1 MMTFQQVRDILNA
14 IREYHQRFQT
24 ALEATACMADS
35 DLSGELSQ
43 QLQLYEQ
50 RWQDALKAYG
60 AAGQEAVLNSY
71 IQYVPD
77 SAVSEMLKS
86 IHVTPEMSMGDVRQL
101 VIRFHSALTD
111 LYGTLRDEV
120 DAPHVK
126 EFFTSLYDMEQS
138 LTAEQAWAGRST

>member
-1 MMTFQQVRDILNA
+1 MICFPPVSRGLEQG
-14 IREYHQRFQT
+14 RF
-24 ALEATACMADS
+24 
-35 DLSGELSQ
+35 
-43 QLQLYEQ
+43 
-50 RWQDALKAYG
+50 
-60 AAGQEAVLNSY
+60 AGVVSESAVLNSY

-77 SAVSEMLKS
+77 DGVRESLDG
-86 IHVTPEMSMGDVRQL
+86 IRVTPEMSMGDFRQL

-126 EFFTSLYDMEQS
+126 ELFTSLHDMEQS